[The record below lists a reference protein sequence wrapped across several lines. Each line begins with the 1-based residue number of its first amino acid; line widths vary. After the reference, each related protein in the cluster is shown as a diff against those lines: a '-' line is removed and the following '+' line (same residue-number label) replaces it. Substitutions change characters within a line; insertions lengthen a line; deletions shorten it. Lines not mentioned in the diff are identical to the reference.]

1 MFVGGLCW
9 WDSVLLL
16 TQFDLS
22 ILCQQNILTL
32 DVSVDDLV
40 LVKVGQAL
48 RKKKNMVFLS
58 SV

>member
-48 RKKKNMVFLS
+48 RKKNMVFLS